1 MENGK
6 KKLKNS
12 YTFFS
17 IFNFTFSIK
26 YLDMKKFAFI
36 YFILQSVIVFSQNNE
51 KYNLRGGYF
60 EHRNNWDLA
69 QYDLSVEFDFVN
81 KSIHGT
87 NKISYKLTSSI
98 DTLLQID
105 LQDPMVFD
113 SVLSNGKKLNF
124 KRDLSD
130 KNVYF
135 VNVNYSISDF
145 TVYFHGSPKVAK
157 KAPWDGGII
166 WTKDQNGNPW
176 TTIACQGLGASV
188 WFPCKDS
195 QFDEPNKVTMN
206 YTVPS
211 SLQCISNGRLNH
223 QVRKG
228 DKTTWTWEV
237 NNPIN
242 NYCMIPYIG
251 KYTKVEKTFKGLK
264 GDLDYSYYVIEG
276 NEAKAEKQF
285 GDIERTLKAFEYWFG
300 PYPFYEDGYKL
311 VEAPHLGME
320 HQSAIA
326 YGNGFENGYL
336 GSDLSGTGEGLK
348 FDFIIVHESGHEWF
362 GNNIS
367 SKDVA
372 DMWIHESFTCYSE
385 TLFLEYYYGKEV
397 ADRYCQGIR
406 KNIRNDIPIIGE
418 YWMHEEGSGDMYYKG
433 ANMLHTIR
441 TMVNN
446 DSLFRETLR
455 KMNAVFYHKTVTT
468 KEIEEFMSRE
478 LKMDLK
484 PLFDQYLRTTQIP
497 IVNVNCTKKGI
508 KIKVDNCVAGFNLI
522 YNYSGKKINLSEE
535 ELFIPIEEMMV
546 FHQDPNLYVKY
557 SVKKTKGYKRRVI
570 NTCNY
575 SNW

>member
-1 MENGK
+1 MKYQLLN
-6 KKLKNS
+6 
-12 YTFFS
+12 
-17 IFNFTFSIK
+17 IFLLVS
-26 YLDMKKFAFI
+26 LS
-36 YFILQSVIVFSQNNE
+36 LFSQKPE

-60 EHRNNWDLA
+60 EHRNNWDLTE
-69 QYDLSVEFDFVN
+69 YELSVDFDFTN
-81 KSIHGT
+81 QSISGS
-87 NKISYKLTSSI
+87 NKISYKLVSTVDS
-98 DTLLQID
+98 LLQID
-105 LQDPMVFD
+105 LQAPMVFD
-113 SVLSNGKKLNF
+113 SVLSSGKKINF
-124 KRDLSD
+124 KQHETD

-135 VNVNYSISDF
+135 VKINPLSTEV
-145 TVYFHGSPKVAK
+145 TVYFHGSPRIAK

-166 WTKDQNGNPW
+166 WGKDRNGVPW

-195 QFDEPNKVTMN
+195 QFDEPQKVKMN

-211 SLQCISNGRLNH
+211 RLQCVSNGRLAL

-251 KYTKVEKTFKGLK
+251 NYTKVEKTFKGLK
-264 GDLDYSYYVIEG
+264 GDLAYSYYVIEG

-285 GDIERTLKAFEYWFG
+285 GDIERTLKALEYWFG

-336 GSDLSGTGEGLK
+336 GTDLSGTGEGLK

-362 GNNIS
+362 GNNIT

-385 TLFLEYYYGKEV
+385 TLFLEYFYGKEV

-418 YWMHEEGSGDMYYKG
+418 YWMQEEGSGDMYYKG
-433 ANMLHTIR
+433 ANMLHMIR
-441 TMVNN
+441 TMVND

-455 KMNAVFYHKTVTT
+455 KMNAVFYHKTVST
-468 KEIEEFMSRE
+468 KEIEDFMSRE

-484 PLFDQYLRTTQIP
+484 PIFDQYLRTTQVP
-497 IVNVNCTKKGI
+497 IMEINCTKKGATFQL
-508 KIKVDNCVAGFNLI
+508 KNCNDDFII
-522 YNYSGKKINLSEE
+522 YFSLGLHPPVNVTHEKTFVPISNFSQIQPNPNYYITYKINA
-535 ELFIPIEEMMV
+535 
-546 FHQDPNLYVKY
+546 
-557 SVKKTKGYKRRVI
+557 TKGFKKQLKRKGCVR
-570 NTCNY
+570 
-575 SNW
+575 W

>member
-1 MENGK
+1 M
-6 KKLKNS
+6 
-12 YTFFS
+12 
-17 IFNFTFSIK
+17 K
-26 YLDMKKFAFI
+26 YQLLSAF
-36 YFILQSVIVFSQNNE
+36 LLVSLSLLSQKPE

-60 EHRNNWDLA
+60 EHRNNWDLTH
-69 QYDLSVEFDFVN
+69 YDLSVEFDFIN

-87 NKISYKLTSSI
+87 NKISYKLTSSF
-98 DTLLQID
+98 DTILQID
-105 LQDPMVFD
+105 LQEPMVFD
-113 SVLSNGKKLNF
+113 SVLSKGKKLTFN
-124 KRDLSD
+124 RDLSD

-135 VNVNYSISDF
+135 VNVNHSISDL

-176 TTIACQGLGASV
+176 ATIACQGLGASV

-195 QFDEPNKVTMN
+195 QFDEPEKVTMN

-211 SLQCISNGRLNH
+211 GLQCISNGRLNH

-251 KYTKVEKTFKGLK
+251 KYTKVEKTIKGLK

-362 GNNIS
+362 GNNIT

-385 TLFLEYYYGKEV
+385 TLFLEYFYGKEV

-418 YWMHEEGSGDMYYKG
+418 YWMQEEGSGDMYYKG

-455 KMNAVFYHKTVTT
+455 KMNAIFYHKTVTT

-478 LKMDLK
+478 LKMDLNK
-484 PLFDQYLRTTQIP
+484 IFDQYLRTTQIP
-497 IVNVNCTKKGI
+497 ILNVNCTKKGI
-508 KIKVDNCVAGFNLI
+508 KIKVDNCVSGFNLI
-522 YNYSGKKINLSEE
+522 YNFRGKKISLSEE
-535 ELFIPIEEMMV
+535 ELFIPIEEMMM
-546 FHQDPNLYVKY
+546 FDEDPNLYVKY
-557 SVKKTKGYKRRVI
+557 FVKKTKGYKRRVI

>member
-1 MENGK
+1 
-6 KKLKNS
+6 
-12 YTFFS
+12 
-17 IFNFTFSIK
+17 
-26 YLDMKKFAFI
+26 MKKFAFI

-87 NKISYKLTSSI
+87 NKISFKLTSSF
-98 DTLLQID
+98 DTILQID

-113 SVLSNGKKLNF
+113 SVLSNGKKLTF
-124 KRDLSD
+124 KRDVSD

-135 VNVNYSISDF
+135 VSLNYTINDV

-362 GNNIS
+362 GNNIT

-385 TLFLEYYYGKEV
+385 TLFLEYFYGKEV

-468 KEIEEFMSRE
+468 KEIEDFMSRE
-478 LKMDLK
+478 LKMDLSK
-484 PLFDQYLRTTQIP
+484 IFDQYLRTTQVP

-508 KIKVDNCVAGFNLI
+508 KIKVDNCVLGFKLS

-557 SVKKTKGYKRRVI
+557 SVKKTKGYNRKLKK
-570 NTCNY
+570 NY
-575 SNW
+575 CELKVEKKLN

>member
-1 MENGK
+1 M
-6 KKLKNS
+6 
-12 YTFFS
+12 
-17 IFNFTFSIK
+17 K
-26 YLDMKKFAFI
+26 YQLLSAF
-36 YFILQSVIVFSQNNE
+36 LLVSLSLLSQKPE

-60 EHRNNWDLA
+60 EHRNNWDLT
-69 QYDLSVEFDFVN
+69 QYDLSVEFDFEN

-87 NKISYKLTSSI
+87 NKISYKLTSSL

-105 LQDPMVFD
+105 LQEPMVFD

-135 VNVNYSISDF
+135 VFVNYSISDF
-145 TVYFHGSPKVAK
+145 TVYFHGSPRVAK

-176 TTIACQGLGASV
+176 ATIACQGLGASV

-195 QFDEPNKVTMN
+195 QFDEPEKVTMN

-211 SLQCISNGRLNH
+211 GLQCISNGRLNL

-251 KYTKVEKTFKGLK
+251 KYTKVEKTIKGLK
-264 GDLDYSYYVIEG
+264 GNLDYSYYVIEG
-276 NEAKAEKQF
+276 NEDKAEKQF

-362 GNNIS
+362 GNNIT

-385 TLFLEYYYGKEV
+385 TLFLEYFYGKEV

-418 YWMHEEGSGDMYYKG
+418 YWMQEEGSGDMYYKG

-455 KMNAVFYHKTVTT
+455 KMNAIFYHKTVTT
-468 KEIEEFMSRE
+468 KEIEEFLSRE

-497 IVNVNCTKKGI
+497 TIEFVCTKKLVKVRMSNCNPDFKMRYIFEDLSFDLGTEWVSFSTSEINHQI
-508 KIKVDNCVAGFNLI
+508 KN
-522 YNYSGKKINLSEE
+522 E
-535 ELFIPIEEMMV
+535 
-546 FHQDPNLYVKY
+546 NLYIN
-557 SVKKTKGYKRRVI
+557 YKIEQSIGFKRLMKRKRT
-570 NTCNY
+570 NC
-575 SNW
+575 W